1 MVFEDGTLRNNQ
13 VMKVKPPWLDLCLHY
28 KREQE
33 MVGENRNAL
42 FVSHKDK
49 DKVTAVHGAES
60 SPYLTPGP
68 AAPSLLSD
76 FQHCDKFS
84 LLLCFAL

>member
-1 MVFEDGTLRNNQ
+1 MVGFMSTLQKGARDG
-13 VMKVKPPWLDLCLHY
+13 WG
-28 KREQE
+28 EQE
-33 MVGENRNAL
+33 CSI
-42 FVSHKDK
+42 SHKDK

-60 SPYLTPGP
+60 SPYLAPGP
-68 AAPSLLSD
+68 AAPSSD

>member
-13 VMKVKPPWLDLCLHY
+13 VMKPPWLDSCLHY

-33 MVGENRNAL
+33 MVGENRIAL
-42 FVSHKDK
+42 FVSYKDR
-49 DKVTAVHGAES
+49 DKVTAVHGAGS

-68 AAPSLLSD
+68 AAPSSD